1 MRDISAKD
9 PVRNAANVASQSPRA
24 AMNRP
29 TIAPSPASGTGGSNW
44 SEDKGISPAQ
54 QPFEMT
60 FNTDATTDRIKMM
73 GGSSSQ
79 CLMKSFDVYLESA
92 RITPLI
98 TNFRHGMRYVEEME
112 IPLLSSLPA
121 LPESGHRKVY
131 VQRFFDRI
139 QPIYPLFDVDQMK
152 TTIEQLASIPEFH
165 SLPHEQVPLLVSAYL
180 IVSIGAD
187 EEAQRLTEDGS
198 KYLIA
203 AAGLLGNVILI
214 PYFPAIQTLFLF
226 TLAYRGRNK
235 DGIGWQ
241 TLGMAI
247 RTAYTLGLH
256 RHSVKLPSD
265 QHGVKSRSKQLFHAR
280 VWGICCSLE
289 KMMQLES
296 GRPSLIDEV
305 DRDQMMGPHQHAPG
319 HDFLQWHMELA
330 RLQGLI
336 CHHIYGHKPGTR
348 TAQQILSDTARLD
361 RSLVSWT
368 KEIPEEFRPGHDLF
382 CSNETFH
389 IAAFLSIQYYQA
401 VIALHRAAL
410 ISPAATFLS
419 EVANHNFDNPS
430 SLRLQAGEAICVSS
444 ARSIARLGIE
454 LSDRNIHSRILN
466 GGPQLLACIVLGISL
481 LKNPGSRI
489 VAADLE
495 VSLLSD
501 LEKGVK
507 LSLVCSFSRLAL
519 NTQQTSS

>member
-1 MRDISAKD
+1 
-9 PVRNAANVASQSPRA
+9 
-24 AMNRP
+24 MNRP

-265 QHGVKSRSKQLFHAR
+265 QHGVKSR
-280 VWGICCSLE
+280 
-289 KMMQLES
+289 
-296 GRPSLIDEV
+296 
-305 DRDQMMGPHQHAPG
+305 
-319 HDFLQWHMELA
+319 
-330 RLQGLI
+330 
-336 CHHIYGHKPGTR
+336 
-348 TAQQILSDTARLD
+348 
-361 RSLVSWT
+361 
-368 KEIPEEFRPGHDLF
+368 
-382 CSNETFH
+382 
-389 IAAFLSIQYYQA
+389 
-401 VIALHRAAL
+401 
-410 ISPAATFLS
+410 
-419 EVANHNFDNPS
+419 
-430 SLRLQAGEAICVSS
+430 
-444 ARSIARLGIE
+444 
-454 LSDRNIHSRILN
+454 
-466 GGPQLLACIVLGISL
+466 
-481 LKNPGSRI
+481 
-489 VAADLE
+489 
-495 VSLLSD
+495 
-501 LEKGVK
+501 
-507 LSLVCSFSRLAL
+507 
-519 NTQQTSS
+519 